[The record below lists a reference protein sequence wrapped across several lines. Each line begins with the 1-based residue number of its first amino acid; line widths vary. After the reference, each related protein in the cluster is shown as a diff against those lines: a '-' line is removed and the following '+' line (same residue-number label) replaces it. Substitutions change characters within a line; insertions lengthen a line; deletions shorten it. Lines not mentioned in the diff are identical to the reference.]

1 MAPEL
6 IGGAP
11 PSVATDL
18 YAVGIVAYEMLTGQT
33 PFVGGSA
40 IDILSRQLKLEPR
53 PPGKVV
59 AIASAIDELVMT
71 ALAKRPGD
79 RYADAAAMRAAIAA
93 QLTPAR
99 SSAGYVCAAC
109 GAQAAAEFRFCP
121 ECGQPRK
128 ALSTTAE
135 MAAANGAL
143 SEVRPSKTWPLALV
157 GRDDELDRVIDFLAG
172 RAIAPAL
179 LVIGD
184 AGSGKTALLREAYDR
199 VADAAGVTIYQADPR
214 RCTRCAR

>member
-1 MAPEL
+1 VKVVDFGIARLLNAPREGEDRSISGTPEYMAPEL

-93 QLTPAR
+93 QLAPGALVGR
-99 SSAGYVCAAC
+99 LRLRAC

-135 MAAANGAL
+135 MAAANG
-143 SEVRPSKTWPLALV
+143 
-157 GRDDELDRVIDFLAG
+157 GAG
-172 RAIAPAL
+172 RGAAEQDL
-179 LVIGD
+179 
-184 AGSGKTALLREAYDR
+184 
-199 VADAAGVTIYQADPR
+199 AAGAGRPR
-214 RCTRCAR
+214 RRARPRDRLPDRGRRSRRRCW